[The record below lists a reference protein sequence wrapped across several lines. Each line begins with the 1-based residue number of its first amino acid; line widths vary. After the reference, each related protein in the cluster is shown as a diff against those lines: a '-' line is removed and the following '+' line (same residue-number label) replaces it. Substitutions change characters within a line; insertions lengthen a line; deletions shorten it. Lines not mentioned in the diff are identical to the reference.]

1 MDLDTLQIELT
12 ASEQQ
17 AVGAIDALIG
27 SLQGLEGAFDGTGE
41 IKEFASALN
50 DMSVAAKGIN
60 VKDFQKIPQAFAQ
73 LSKQGAH
80 SALKQMADDLTKLN
94 FAVSK
99 YSETADDNYADGLT
113 RMAASTRELAAAA
126 KMIEPDRLKAFAS
139 AVNTLTNVSNKVGTV
154 AQSFKEVKEATNISP
169 AAAKEAENLAN
180 AWNIKDK
187 RVIGELKD
195 AVTELYDAI
204 ANGGDV
210 EEAKEGI
217 SDLIRL
223 YGRVDATIDETAQ
236 SVADFWRSYRSVKIP
251 SDFWKNY
258 GNTETPKQMR
268 GYLGVK
274 RLNNNRD
281 SIEIDSV
288 IQEMADM
295 FPGVFDESDHLYTN
309 IEKLVD
315 ILARVHTNG
324 MSFAEALK
332 EGNENAAYLNYTID
346 DIANRLSG
354 DVFGAS
360 LDEFI
365 ADLQKAN
372 TEISI
377 TAENMKDLTLD
388 DSNRWAS
395 NFKDLNIQ
403 PVEIASPDAI
413 SFDNLAADIN
423 AKYGTSIKTLHD
435 FFATMRQGS
444 SIFPQFAQ
452 SSQMAAQRQQEFSQS
467 TQQSAQAVQQAT
479 VGLQD
484 NPFGRIAEG
493 LRGFEGINIPDMSNL
508 PAIAQGIRAFGHQAS
523 LQAAANLP
531 GLAQGLRMLDGLN
544 APTADYTAFA
554 EGVAKLG
561 RKTVANATM
570 NIPFLADGLRS
581 LKDIDITNLQGVGEI
596 ASAFS
601 RLGGKNAE
609 KAIATIPQLASAFEN
624 LIVKLRRAGSV
635 SSNTVALAQAL
646 GNVSGRALSAG
657 NAIQKATPKL
667 LNFGKAAKNT
677 SRHSFS
683 LASAIG
689 KIYAGYWVLF
699 RAMGKIRDA
708 IDISSSLTEVQNV
721 VDQTFGDLTYK
732 VDDVTKTSIQS
743 LGMSE
748 LMLKQISSRYQAMG
762 SAMGISNNAVAR
774 SSEFLSKN
782 SEMYGHTASSMA
794 DMSLE
799 LTKLTADMASFYN
812 MDYEEVAQKMEA
824 IFTGQTR
831 PLRTFGL
838 DLTQA
843 TLQEWAL
850 KNGIE
855 ANMKTMS
862 QAEKTMLRYQYVLAN
877 TAAAQGDFARTSQ
890 TWANQT
896 RILGQQFQQL
906 GAIIGGALINT
917 IKPLVHWMTGAM
929 NTIISLVQRTVNA
942 IGKLMGWQM
951 EISEVGIAMDDSMED
966 YGDSLDD
973 ATDSAKKLNRQLMA
987 FDKLNVITT
996 QKDNGKDDLGDAL
1009 NGGLGDMGRGRGG
1022 EVSFKPY
1029 ESDVKGWFDLGRR
1042 ISDALAKAMEDIDWQ
1057 SIYDKTRNFAH
1068 KLADFLNGLITPR
1081 LFEGVG
1087 RTLAGALNTAFH
1099 FLDEFG
1105 ETFNFWNF
1113 GNSIAAGLNK
1123 FMKDLDWKTI
1133 FSAAKNWGKGIA
1145 DAINGFISR
1154 ADFILVGETIANA
1167 LNAALEYLES
1177 FVSRLNFK
1185 GIGKAIADSIN
1196 GFFRKFDFKKLART
1210 LNKWARGILDA
1221 ILTAIK
1227 KTDWDKIGKGIG
1239 DFLVELDFIGIGAR
1253 VGKAIW
1259 AAINAGFDMY
1269 MSMFKTA
1276 PLETALLT
1284 LAGITTLLKV
1294 KPIHDFIGATGSAI
1308 TSVLSFIGIL
1318 TGGGGLLHA
1327 LGTVFPSTLGFVNAI
1342 QGAFVQFHLGITSGV
1357 GAMGSFAGALQSV
1370 GAALSPVAKFFVT
1383 IGGGLAEFLMVK
1395 DAVHDLASGT
1405 GNVAANIAELLGGLA
1420 IGGAAL
1426 TAVFG
1431 FPAGTIAA
1439 GVIGLAGVF
1448 AGMHQAGVEAA
1459 EAIDQMTF
1467 DNFIEGTKAVG
1478 DAAHTLDDFKVAMHN
1493 IVDTIVTP
1501 LDKLRDKLEEVGKTK
1516 EAISGIVGEFEALS
1530 IAFDNGF
1537 DLSTEIENVSSSFAE
1552 LDRLMNDHI
1561 NAKFDYLIQSEMAD
1575 MAYLKATGRLTEEEK
1590 KEYENRITALYSAK
1604 SEMSAVWE
1612 DASGEIRKAEE
1623 AYSAAIQ
1630 EFGKDSP
1637 QAIATMEEV
1646 GRSLTGVAETLGE
1659 LGIETGSASD
1669 AVSATAKSID
1679 ESLSTLRGTLDLSG
1693 EDLKDYAGVYEAFSS
1708 TWTEVSNTYH
1718 DGAEKLKEEIG
1729 SINEQLETATGAER
1743 DTLLNHRKEIERQ
1756 LKDIDEVYLYEFGV
1770 MQQDLVGGIS
1780 GVIRAAGEEWD
1791 KNGGKIY
1798 GYADKGE
1805 YQREKAMEFVKNVVD
1820 PLDSEFKQQLGDL
1833 QKDASGYAKDASR
1846 EIIDSAFDIEVLAD
1860 YDNVQVV
1867 TSLAGNWE
1875 DMFDESVNMLK
1886 PEVPKILSGMF
1897 DNASADIKP
1906 AVKTEVT
1913 NALDGGIKESL
1924 NETKKIIDEET
1935 PKVGKAIPDG
1945 MAEGINSNGGGLW
1958 EKVKGV
1964 FSGLIDKVR
1973 GLFKTHSPSLV
1984 FKEIGG
1990 DLMGGMSI
1998 GITGK
2003 ASEILNSIKTIA
2015 GQIVTTISDKLGSVK
2030 TIASEAFGTLKTNI
2044 DTHMLNLKTSV
2055 STKVNELQVSISTV
2069 WQTLQSDAATKWN
2082 TIKTTVS
2089 TVVTNLKTTISTV
2102 WQTLQTDTTTKWN
2115 AIKTSIST
2123 VVNGLKTTV
2132 STTFNT
2138 LKTSVSTAVNNIKT
2152 TATTAFNTMKTSI
2165 GTAVNGIKTTVSNV
2179 FNSVKTVISNAM
2191 TSAKT
2196 AVENSVK
2203 GIKGA
2208 FEGIGDVVGKVKDT
2222 VGDTVSEMMDG
2233 VKESVKEIN
2242 DTITSKVTKKVEVK
2256 VKGQTGRIPRFASG
2270 GFPEDGLFFANH
2282 NELVGQFSNGRTAV
2296 ANNTQIVEGI
2306 QSGVE
2311 AAVNSSMGRY
2321 LRYLPEIAE
2330 TSAQTARKPV
2340 LSSRDVFSAV
2350 RSEDNARYQRT
2361 GQPSFNF

>member
-73 LSKQGAH
+73 LSKQSAH

-169 AAAKEAENLAN
+169 AAAKEAEDLAN

-332 EGNENAAYLNYTID
+332 EGNENAAYLSYTID

-484 NPFGRIAEG
+484 NPFGRITEG
-493 LRGFEGINIPDMSNL
+493 LKGFEGINIPDMSNL

-732 VDDVTKTSIQS
+732 VDDVAKTSIQS

-1042 ISDALAKAMEDIDWQ
+1042 ISDALADAMNGIDWD
-1057 SIYDKTRNFAH
+1057 SIYGKARKFGEN
-1068 KLADFLNGLITPR
+1068 LAFFLNGLISPD
-1081 LFEGVG
+1081 LFEGLG
-1087 RTLAGALNTAFH
+1087 RTIAGALNTALH
-1099 FLDEFG
+1099 FLDSFG
-1105 ETFNFWNF
+1105 QTFNWRNF
-1113 GNSIAAGLNK
+1113 GHSIAAGLNK
-1123 FMKDLDWKTI
+1123 FMADIDWETAL
-1133 FSAAKNWGKGIA
+1133 SAAKHWGTGIA
-1145 DAINGFISR
+1145 NAINGFISK
-1154 ADFILVGETIANA
+1154 ADFISVGKTIANA
-1167 LNAALEYLES
+1167 LNTALEFLEN
-1177 FVSRLNFK
+1177 FADNLDFK
-1185 GIGKAIADSIN
+1185 GIGKAIGDSIN
-1196 GFFRKFDFKKLART
+1196 GFFAKFDFKKLART
-1210 LNKWARGILDA
+1210 LNKWAKGILDA
-1221 ILTAIK
+1221 IIAAIK
-1227 KTDWDKIGKGIG
+1227 RVKWDKIGRQIG
-1239 DFLVELDFIGIGAR
+1239 DFLVGIDFLSIGAR

-1269 MSMFKTA
+1269 MAMFKTA

-1284 LAGITTLLKV
+1284 LAGVTTLLKV
-1294 KPIHDFIGATGSAI
+1294 KPIHDFIGAASDAVGT
-1308 TSVLSFIGIL
+1308 VLTFIGTL

-1327 LGTVFPSTLGFVNAI
+1327 LGTAFPSTLGFVNAI

-1420 IGGAAL
+1420 VGGLAL
-1426 TAVFG
+1426 TAIFG

-1439 GVIGLAGVF
+1439 GVIGLVGAF
-1448 AGMHQAGVEAA
+1448 AGLVTAVNEELDVSQWNAIGKAMAEPSGTPISELTGLWQDYFYAASEGFGDISRKAQGLEESRIHVQELSTDIDTFAFTIQNGRQVTEEEVAAIKEQFRTLLEESKDIFQQEYDVITTGLAGAFGVVVEELGYDVPVVIGALD
-1459 EAIDQMTF
+1459 ETLG
-1467 DNFIEGTKAVG
+1467 GTKAALDAIEAEMAELEQAYADGKISTEEYANEQARLKEAYNNIVG
-1478 DAAHTLDDFKVAMHN
+1478 SEDEVEKAIKDLTDAFNEVDLSGYVTQVDGVRKVDTVGMARELEEAATVWKEASGNVTEGSDAFIAALKKYANEAERQGNMENARLFRDLAEQSKTDTEDLLSQMEQSLYDYSSVIEKGITDDIPKVVEEAIAKYEQLSPFKRLFTSQDKHVENALKKFREEVIDPTEEAVKSEFERMGLDGEKVAFETSKQMISGLFDYDVSQMGFSETTSTSLKKNWRN
-1493 IVDTIVTP
+1493 IIDDLSKD
-1501 LDKLRDKLEEVGKTK
+1501 LDEKVKSVGK
-1516 EAISGIVGEFEALS
+1516 GIMLGLGKGA
-1530 IAFDNGF
+1530 D
-1537 DLSTEIENVSSSFAE
+1537 ENVSEVENS
-1552 LDRLMNDHI
+1552 M
-1561 NAKFDYLIQSEMAD
+1561 K
-1575 MAYLKATGRLTEEEK
+1575 KASQRIYSTTK
-1590 KEYENRITALYSAK
+1590 NENG
-1604 SEMSAVWE
+1604 VH
-1612 DASGEIRKAEE
+1612 
-1623 AYSAAIQ
+1623 
-1630 EFGKDSP
+1630 SP
-1637 QAIATMEEV
+1637 
-1646 GRSLTGVAETLGE
+1646 
-1659 LGIETGSASD
+1659 
-1669 AVSATAKSID
+1669 
-1679 ESLSTLRGTLDLSG
+1679 STLYAEIGKYMMQGMAQGITSEANNIISKVKDLATQISTGFNNGLSG
-1693 EDLKDYAGVYEAFSS
+1693 
-1708 TWTEVSNTYH
+1708 
-1718 DGAEKLKEEIG
+1718 I
-1729 SINEQLETATGAER
+1729 
-1743 DTLLNHRKEIERQ
+1743 
-1756 LKDIDEVYLYEFGV
+1756 
-1770 MQQDLVGGIS
+1770 
-1780 GVIRAAGEEWD
+1780 
-1791 KNGGKIY
+1791 
-1798 GYADKGE
+1798 
-1805 YQREKAMEFVKNVVD
+1805 
-1820 PLDSEFKQQLGDL
+1820 
-1833 QKDASGYAKDASR
+1833 
-1846 EIIDSAFDIEVLAD
+1846 
-1860 YDNVQVV
+1860 
-1867 TSLAGNWE
+1867 TSLA
-1875 DMFDESVNMLK
+1875 
-1886 PEVPKILSGMF
+1886 I
-1897 DNASADIKP
+1897 
-1906 AVKTEVT
+1906 
-1913 NALDGGIKESL
+1913 
-1924 NETKKIIDEET
+1924 
-1935 PKVGKAIPDG
+1935 
-1945 MAEGINSNGGGLW
+1945 
-1958 EKVKGV
+1958 GV
-1964 FSGLIDKVR
+1964 
-1973 GLFKTHSPSLV
+1973 
-1984 FKEIGG
+1984 
-1990 DLMGGMSI
+1990 
-1998 GITGK
+1998 
-2003 ASEILNSIKTIA
+2003 
-2015 GQIVTTISDKLGSVK
+2015 
-2030 TIASEAFGTLKTNI
+2030 FGTLKTNI

-2089 TVVTNLKTTISTV
+2089 TVVSNLKITISTV
-2102 WQTLQTDTTTKWN
+2102 WQTLQTDTITKWN

-2123 VVNGLKTTV
+2123 VVNGLKITV

-2242 DTITSKVTKKVEVK
+2242 DTISSKVTKKVEVK
-2256 VKGQTGRIPRFASG
+2256 VKGQTGRVPRFASG

-2296 ANNTQIVEGI
+2296 ANNAQIVEGI

-2340 LSSRDVFSAV
+2340 LSSRDVFAAV
-2350 RSEDNARYQRT
+2350 RSEDNAHYQRT
-2361 GQPSFNF
+2361 GHPSFNF